1 MTQLYDTISIACQ
14 EHFIIPIF
22 FYFPTQE
29 ERERQITMVRE
40 RIARVRYERTMT
52 MREPKDEK
60 AQGFE
65 SLLSEEEK
73 QGLSEEE
80 KMKRV
85 AAKMEEKFKS
95 ETRRVSVALAPP
107 SQSLSASASSADVS
121 DEDSA
126 HVERSSHVLD
136 EKSRERKLKE
146 RMASRKRERRKSAV
160 PAPPE
165 NIGAEGGADE

>member
-1 MTQLYDTISIACQ
+1 MSLHSVFCFA
-14 EHFIIPIF
+14 
-22 FYFPTQE
+22 TQE

-40 RIARVRYERTMT
+40 RIARVRHERTMT

-80 KMKRV
+80 KMKRI

-95 ETRRVSVALAPP
+95 ETRRVSVA
-107 SQSLSASASSADVS
+107 VS
-121 DEDSA
+121 DQ
-126 HVERSSHVLD
+126 RITFL
-136 EKSRERKLKE
+136 LQ
-146 RMASRKRERRKSAV
+146 
-160 PAPPE
+160 
-165 NIGAEGGADE
+165 

>member
-1 MTQLYDTISIACQ
+1 
-14 EHFIIPIF
+14 
-22 FYFPTQE
+22 
-29 ERERQITMVRE
+29 MVRE

-95 ETRRVSVALAPP
+95 ETRRVSVAVSGLRTKLSTAQACPEGLP
-107 SQSLSASASSADVS
+107 SYVQV
-121 DEDSA
+121 
-126 HVERSSHVLD
+126 VCT
-136 EKSRERKLKE
+136 K
-146 RMASRKRERRKSAV
+146 
-160 PAPPE
+160 
-165 NIGAEGGADE
+165 

>member
-1 MTQLYDTISIACQ
+1 
-14 EHFIIPIF
+14 
-22 FYFPTQE
+22 
-29 ERERQITMVRE
+29 MVRE

-52 MREPKDEK
+52 MREPRDEK

-95 ETRRVSVALAPP
+95 ETRRVSVAVSGLRTKLSTAQACPVGCHLAF
-107 SQSLSASASSADVS
+107 Q
-121 DEDSA
+121 
-126 HVERSSHVLD
+126 
-136 EKSRERKLKE
+136 
-146 RMASRKRERRKSAV
+146 
-160 PAPPE
+160 
-165 NIGAEGGADE
+165 

>member
-1 MTQLYDTISIACQ
+1 MIYLYSAISIACQ
-14 EHFIIPIF
+14 ERFVIPIF
-22 FYFPTQE
+22 LYFPSQE

-95 ETRRVSVALAPP
+95 ETRRVSVAVSELRTKLATTQACLWTCHLRH
-107 SQSLSASASSADVS
+107 SGKM
-121 DEDSA
+121 SA
-126 HVERSSHVLD
+126 HAPQICNSSVNRFQMGTNRTSFLHL
-136 EKSRERKLKE
+136 LH
-146 RMASRKRERRKSAV
+146 
-160 PAPPE
+160 
-165 NIGAEGGADE
+165 